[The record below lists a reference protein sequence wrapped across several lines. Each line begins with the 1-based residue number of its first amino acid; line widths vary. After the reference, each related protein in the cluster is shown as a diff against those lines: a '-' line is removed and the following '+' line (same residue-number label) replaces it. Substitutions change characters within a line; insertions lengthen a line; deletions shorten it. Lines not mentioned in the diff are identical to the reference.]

1 MSLPI
6 RLRRGTE
13 AEWTSAN
20 PTLALGE
27 LGLTSDTHRIKV
39 GDGVT
44 PWSSLAYAD
53 AAAATSVPL
62 VAVDA
67 DYEVTDSDYI
77 ILAIGAV
84 TVTLPTG
91 YGLPGRSV
99 LVKNIGSDIVTVT
112 GVGEDIDSGAAVT
125 LNSWEAVTLV
135 SSGAALWVIV

>member
-1 MSLPI
+1 MSLI
-6 RLRRGTE
+6 RLRGGTE
-13 AEWTSAN
+13 AEWTAAD
-20 PTLALGE
+20 PVLAARECGV
-27 LGLTSDTHRIKV
+27 TTDTHRIKV

-67 DYEVTDSDYI
+67 DYSVTEADYL
-77 ILAIGAV
+77 ILATGTV

-99 LVKNIGSDIVTVT
+99 IVKNIGSDIVTVT